1 MIARVWHGVT
11 LQARAKAYI
20 EYLTETGVRDSRA
33 TPGNRGVYVLSRTE
47 QEMAHFL
54 FISLWDSIQ
63 AIESFA
69 GAEIE
74 KARYYPAD
82 REFLVE
88 LEPTV
93 SHYEVCV
100 QDLPAG

>member
-11 LQARAKAYI
+11 LQAQAHAYV

-33 TPGNRGVYVLSRTE
+33 TPGNCGVYVLSRTE
-47 QEMAHFL
+47 QGMAHFL
-54 FISLWDSIQ
+54 FISLWESMQ

-69 GAEIE
+69 GPEIE
-74 KARYYPAD
+74 QARYYPAD

-100 QDLPAG
+100 QDIPVG

>member
-1 MIARVWHGVT
+1 VT
-11 LQARAKAYI
+11 LQAQAQAYV

-33 TPGNRGVYVLSRTE
+33 TPGNLGVYVLNRTE
-47 QEMAHFL
+47 GEMVHFV
-54 FISLWDSIQ
+54 FISLWESVQ

-82 REFLVE
+82 REFLTE
-88 LEPTV
+88 LESTV

-100 QDLPAG
+100 QELPVG